1 MAIIKKFNKA
11 LDNIGGDAT
20 ATEDGDGPLKLRMSI
35 GGEELQSA
43 RNRSTGKQSLG
54 QIPGENASPARD
66 DINIKVLDP

>member
-35 GGEELQSA
+35 GGEEL
-43 RNRSTGKQSLG
+43 
-54 QIPGENASPARD
+54 
-66 DINIKVLDP
+66 